1 MKKNIII
8 ICWLF
13 FSTVSHASA
22 LYFYEVGT
30 EDAALAGAGQAARAQ
45 DASTLLTNPAGMTRL
60 PDHMLTGGVQA
71 MGGDI
76 SYQLD
81 NESSG
86 RQSPGNVM
94 NLFPNASMFYT
105 QRLNDSVSA
114 GLGLYG
120 NYGLGIDFGEW
131 AGDRL
136 IKKSTMVAMTLS
148 PGIAWKLSDNVS
160 VGAAVGLNYGYLSLT
175 RNVDRH
181 DERQNDHDWAMN
193 YRLGILMDL
202 TDQTRAGITWTSKTD
217 YHFSIDG
224 KARFPNLPNVEYDLP
239 VAAQVRAPQQVM
251 LSVVHDVNKYWSVM
265 GDLGWQDWS
274 QFGSPEITI
283 NGQAGNRN
291 NRLKDTWHTALG
303 VQFRPEDRWRL
314 NAGIAFD
321 STPYKTQSDVALTL
335 PTGDE
340 WRFATGAQ
348 YQMTSASNIGF
359 AVEYLHMQS
368 SQVNSA
374 AFAGEY
380 NKPWLWFASV
390 NYSYQF

>member
-1 MKKNIII
+1 MII
-8 ICWLF
+8 ICGLF

-303 VQFRPEDRWRL
+303 IQFRPEDRWRL

-348 YQMTSASNIGF
+348 YQMTPASNIGF

>member
-8 ICWLF
+8 ICGLF

-193 YRLGILMDL
+193 YRLGVLMDL

>member
-1 MKKNIII
+1 MII
-8 ICWLF
+8 ICGLF

-348 YQMTSASNIGF
+348 YQMTPASNIGF

>member
-8 ICWLF
+8 ICGLF

-76 SYQLD
+76 SYKLD

-148 PGIAWKLSDNVS
+148 PGIAWKISDNVS

-175 RNVDRH
+175 RNVDSH
-181 DERQNDHDWAMN
+181 DERQNDHDWATN

-239 VAAQVRAPQQVM
+239 IAAQVRAPQQVM
-251 LSVVHDVNKYWSVM
+251 LSLVHDVNKYWSVM

-283 NGQAGNRN
+283 NGQSGNRN

-303 VQFRPEDRWRL
+303 VQFRPDNRWRL
-314 NAGIAFD
+314 NAGVAFD

>member
-8 ICWLF
+8 ICGLF

-45 DASTLLTNPAGMTRL
+45 DASTLLTNPAGMKRL